1 LETPS
6 EFYSGG
12 EAWNFGGGAHH
23 TCYSENISAEQLEDF
38 AEIAGI
44 ESLVID
50 EDTKIRDFK
59 NTLRWN
65 EIYYR

>member
-1 LETPS
+1 L
-6 EFYSGG
+6 
-12 EAWNFGGGAHH
+12 AGGAHH

-50 EDTKIRDFK
+50 EDTKMRDFK